1 MAAIGFRSSVI
12 IALAFGSGMGAA
24 TPAPAGSEAM
34 AQRLTGDRLATA
46 FVGKIFRG
54 VYQDGVNWR
63 EAYLVDGA
71 VDYAD
76 DFAAARG
83 EWFTRNDLL
92 CTFYDGD
99 LTGGCFIVMQR
110 ADNCFD
116 FYAVDPDTD
125 QPDASTGAI
134 IAGYDWTAQGWRSD
148 RVPSCPEGLV
158 S

>member
-1 MAAIGFRSSVI
+1 MAAIGIRSSTVI
-12 IALAFGSGMGAA
+12 GLALGCWLGAA
-24 TPAPAGSEAM
+24 KPAPAQSDALVG
-34 AQRLTGDRLATA
+34 RLTGDRLTAT

-54 VYQDGVNWR
+54 LYQDGVNWR
-63 EAYLVDGA
+63 EAYLVDGE

-125 QPDASTGAI
+125 EPDATPSAI

-148 RVPSCPEGLV
+148 RVPTCPEGLV

>member
-1 MAAIGFRSSVI
+1 MAAIGIRSLVI
-12 IALAFGSGMGAA
+12 VALAFGSGLGAA
-24 TPAPAGSEAM
+24 TPTLAMSEPMAG
-34 AQRLTGDRLATA
+34 RLTGDRLTAT
-46 FVGKIFRG
+46 FLGKIFRG
-54 VYQDGVNWR
+54 AYQDGVSWR

-83 EWFTRNDLL
+83 EWFVRNDLL
-92 CTFYDGD
+92 CTFYDTG

-116 FYAVDPDTD
+116 FYAVDPDTE
-125 QPDASTGAI
+125 QPDATASAM

-148 RVPSCPEGLV
+148 RVPTCPQGLV